1 MYNSL
6 TGITP
11 WYFDRRTEWYD
22 APSFSGDPGY
32 KDAYRNLLR
41 QKRFGL
47 DASNTS
53 RCDTQAGAF
62 TLDYGLSYSDEDI
75 APGSSGP
82 VMHDD
87 LVNNRFLRNAARKE
101 YSAVA
106 SLKWQ
111 PDEHWELLAGGRES
125 GAAEAVVC
133 NVTPGQL
140 YGQLLPDA
148 PEPVRQ
154 RAAGYR

>member
-1 MYNSL
+1 MASQIIRVDRDRIPQWDPGHVDMDSYTLRYRFNPDSELVDLRVNAAYTDTDSVMYNSL

-32 KDAYRNLLR
+32 KDAYRNPLR

-53 RCDTQAGAF
+53 KFDTRAGAF

-87 LVNNRFLRNAARKE
+87 LVNNRSCATPSARN
-101 YSAVA
+101 
-106 SLKWQ
+106 
-111 PDEHWELLAGGRES
+111 
-125 GAAEAVVC
+125 
-133 NVTPGQL
+133 T
-140 YGQLLPDA
+140 A
-148 PEPVRQ
+148 PWPR
-154 RAAGYR
+154 